1 MNCLTDDNIKW
12 IVNHPIFNLKL
23 NEINNN
29 NILRINNNDMN
40 RQISKME
47 KDLKNDI
54 RNMKENIFLKIEA
67 NSAQIETN
75 LMTRI
80 LTTDE
85 VKRLYESNLND
96 MKKTYEI
103 NLNKMKIKLQEEGEN
118 VINQLIRDPEYNNIA
133 DKHLSILSENIKNST
148 DSFLKMNTEKMDKII
163 KLYDKTE
170 EKNTSLQNYIRTV
183 ENEIFSLKVISVL
196 LAFGLVF
203 LFFRSPVQIIEKIS
217 KVNDIGSPVLGYR

>member
-12 IVNHPIFNLKL
+12 IVNHPIFALKL

-29 NILRINNNDMN
+29 NNRLMNNNDMN
-40 RQISKME
+40 RQISKIE
-47 KDLKNDI
+47 KNLKNDI
-54 RNMKENIFLKIEA
+54 LNMKENIFLKIEA

-75 LMTRI
+75 LMMRI

-85 VKRLYESNLND
+85 VKKLYESNLNNI
-96 MKKTYEI
+96 KKSYET
-103 NLNKMKIKLQEEGEN
+103 NLNDMKIKLHKEGEI
-118 VINQLIRDPEYNNIA
+118 VINQLIKNPEYNNIA
-133 DKHLSILSENIKNST
+133 DKHLLMLSETIKNSA

-170 EKNTSLQNYIRTV
+170 EKNMSLQNHIRIL
-183 ENEIFSLKVISVL
+183 ENELFSLKIVSTL
-196 LAFGLVF
+196 LAVGFLF
-203 LFFRSPVQIIEKIS
+203 LFFRSPVKIIEKIS

>member
-12 IVNHPIFNLKL
+12 IVNHPIFTLKL

-29 NILRINNNDMN
+29 NIRLMNNNDMN
-40 RQISKME
+40 RQISKIE

-75 LMTRI
+75 LMMRI

-85 VKRLYESNLND
+85 VKKLYESNLND
-96 MKKTYEI
+96 MK
-103 NLNKMKIKLQEEGEN
+103 LKLHKEGEI
-118 VINQLIRDPEYNNIA
+118 VIDQLIKNPEYNNIA
-133 DKHLSILSENIKNST
+133 DKHLSLLSETIKHSA

-170 EKNTSLQNYIRTV
+170 EKNISLHKHIHIL
-183 ENEIFSLKVISVL
+183 ENEIFSLKVVSVL
-196 LAFGLVF
+196 LTVGFLF
-203 LFFRSPVQIIEKIS
+203 LFFFFSVRVIEKIS
-217 KVNDIGSPVLGYR
+217 KVNDIG